1 MTAPSPDTKKLV
13 QRLARMLPE
22 PVTELDHEDPWQLLV
37 ATILSAQST
46 DKTINA
52 ITPALFERYPTP
64 QALAA
69 APQEAVEK
77 MVKKSGFFRNKAKS
91 IRNMSQALVER
102 HGGSVPETMEALV
115 KLPGVAR
122 KTANVVLGHAF
133 GRAEGVVVDTHVAR
147 VARRLGLSEAEK
159 PDRIEKDLMD
169 AFSKKQWHGIGNRLL
184 LLGRYV
190 CTAKNPKCEHCPVN
204 ELCPSRM
211 GDPVARWTVRADTA
225 RKTIESRG
233 EVQLTSE

>member
-1 MTAPSPDTKKLV
+1 MVPD
-13 QRLARMLPE
+13 
-22 PVTELDHEDPWQLLV
+22 PVTELDHENPWQLLV

-46 DKTINA
+46 DKMINS

-69 APQEAVEK
+69 APQEAVEE

-91 IRNMSQALVER
+91 IRRMSQALVEQ
-102 HGGSVPETMEALV
+102 HGGSVPESMDALV

-133 GRAEGVVVDTHVAR
+133 GVSEGVVVDTHVAR
-147 VARRLGLSEAEK
+147 VSRRLGLSTAEK
-159 PDRIEKDLMD
+159 PDRIEQDLM
-169 AFSKKQWHGIGNRLL
+169 AAVPKKQWHAIGNRLL
-184 LLGRYV
+184 LLGRYI

-211 GDPVARWTVRADTA
+211 GDPIARWTVRADA
-225 RKTIESRG
+225 AHETIESRG
-233 EVQLTSE
+233 G